1 MAGLFVPVKDTH
13 YPPSRTKT
21 LYQTC
26 CCYLT
31 LPAADRRLL
40 HTYQSETISFTVERK
55 MGLESYYATS
65 DARWAS
71 TCREPRS
78 SQQPALKQQ
87 LAKLALIE
95 ASHTRVSAEVMS
107 AVSPLQTEATLTE
120 RAVVPVG
127 NCMQV
132 YTASF
137 SVCHPWV
144 RATSLR
150 RTGMSVSC
158 FMDGK
163 ATLLQRGLS
172 HFAVSGAHADPYP
185 AGTMISYH
193 SSDSASHILPARL
206 GQQQR
211 VRSLPHLLYGPLW
224 SQDGPATCRI

>member
-40 HTYQSETISFTVERK
+40 HTYQSETISFTVERE

-95 ASHTRVSAEVMS
+95 ASHTGQCRSHVGREPA
-107 AVSPLQTEATLTE
+107 ADRGNFD
-120 RAVVPVG
+120 RACRRPSG
-127 NCMQV
+127 QLH
-132 YTASF
+132 ASIHGIVF
-137 SVCHPWV
+137 CLPSV